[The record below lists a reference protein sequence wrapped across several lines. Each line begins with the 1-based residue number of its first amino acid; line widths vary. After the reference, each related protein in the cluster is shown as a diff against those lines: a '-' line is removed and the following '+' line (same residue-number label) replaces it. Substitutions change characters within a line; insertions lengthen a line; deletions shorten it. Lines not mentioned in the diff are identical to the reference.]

1 MKGRALITGVSGFG
15 GRHLAR
21 HLLAAGWEVAGT
33 SLSRSSGVAGLVE
46 QRLAIDHR
54 AGLTKLVAG
63 FEPDVVFHL
72 AAIVDTVTTPDVAR
86 LFQTNVMGTVSVL
99 EALREARSDARV
111 VYASSAF
118 AYGWTPPDAQPVREE
133 QPLRPL
139 TAYGA
144 SKAASEAIV
153 AAAVRGYGVDAVVA
167 RVFQHTGPGH
177 VGAYALSDWA
187 RQLAEI
193 AAGPG
198 SGIIKCGNL
207 DVERDYLDVRDVAA
221 AYGTLALAGEAGET
235 YNVASGHPRS
245 MRSLLEGLIAAFGV
259 DVEIDS
265 EPRRVRLVDQPVFCG
280 DPAKL
285 KRRTDWKPEYELEQ
299 TLADLGAFWL
309 DRVALGD
316 GGAGR
321 RARPDRDRALIES
334 SPAGL

>member
-1 MKGRALITGVSGFG
+1 VKRRALITGVSGFA

-21 HLLAAGWEVAGT
+21 DLLAAGWEVAGT
-33 SLSRSSGVAGLVE
+33 SLSRSSGVAGVVE

-54 AGLTKLVAG
+54 QGLSKLVAG

-99 EALREARSDARV
+99 EALREACSDARV

-118 AYGWTPPDAQPVREE
+118 AYGWAPPDAQPVRED

-139 TAYGA
+139 TPYGA

-153 AAAVRGYGVDAVVA
+153 SAAVRGQGVDAVVA

-177 VGAYALSDWA
+177 IGAYALSDWA

-193 AAGPG
+193 AAGSG
-198 SGIIKCGNL
+198 SGVIKCGNI
-207 DVERDYLDVRDVAA
+207 DVERDYLDVRDVSA
-221 AYGTLALAGEAGET
+221 AYRALALAGEAGEA

-259 DVEIDS
+259 DVEIES
-265 EPRRVRLVDQPVFCG
+265 EPRRVRSADQPVFYG
-280 DPAKL
+280 DPAKV
-285 KRRTDWKPEYELEQ
+285 KRATDWEPDYELEE
-299 TLADLGAFWL
+299 TLADLAAFWL
-309 DRVALGD
+309 DRIKPASAEPAV
-316 GGAGR
+316 
-321 RARPDRDRALIES
+321 
-334 SPAGL
+334 SP